1 MDYRD
6 YYQILGVSKQA
17 STDEIKKAYRKLA
30 RKYHP
35 DVNQGDKVA
44 EDTFKNINEAH
55 EVLSDPDKRR
65 KYDQFGSEWQ
75 RFERAGGQAQDFNWA
90 QWGAPGGAA
99 RTVTAEE
106 FEQMFGGGGGGGFS
120 DFFEMVFGRGA
131 RGAGGY
137 GANPGAG
144 RAARGQD
151 IEQGVAI
158 TLEEAFHG
166 AARELQW
173 SDGRIMKA
181 RIPRGVKTGS
191 KVRLSGKGQPG
202 PGGQAG
208 DLFLKITVQPH
219 DRLRRKGDDLY
230 VNVPVDIFTALL
242 GGKADVAGI
251 DKTVKL
257 SIPAETANGK
267 QIRLRGLGMP
277 RLRKPEERGDLYARI
292 KIEMPEAL
300 SAAEKQLLEQWRTLR
315 DNQ

>member
-120 DFFEMVFGRGA
+120 DFFEMLFGRGA

-315 DNQ
+315 DDQ